1 MLEEDGRGLFA
12 KEDSMSA
19 AALRDAL
26 AKLHPE
32 ADVRAIA
39 AEVLTRSKAL
49 AVVGP
54 FDDEDAFSGV
64 LG

>member
-1 MLEEDGRGLFA
+1 MTRLGKSDLVYPDLEPVDELIATINAVTHD
-12 KEDSMSA
+12 
-19 AALRDAL
+19 
-26 AKLHPE
+26 
-32 ADVRAIA
+32 DVRAIA

-54 FDDEDAFSGV
+54 FDNPDAFSGV